1 MMGSGKSTIGAFI
14 AKKINF
20 EFIDIDKEVE
30 KTENMKIR
38 EIFREK
44 GEKYFRKVEEKITIE
59 CLRKKN
65 IVVSLGGG
73 TFLNLKIKK
82 KVLSECISFW
92 LNWENDTLINRII
105 NSKNRPKILDL
116 SRNDIIEMIKKR
128 AHIYNDANYKIE
140 CEKRSKEQ
148 ISDTIVKIYET
159 KKN

>member
-59 CLRKKN
+59 CLKKKN
-65 IVVSLGGG
+65 IVVSFGGG

-148 ISDTIVKIYET
+148 ISDTIVKIYES

>member
-1 MMGSGKSTIGAFI
+1 MFK
-14 AKKINF
+14 
-20 EFIDIDKEVE
+20 
-30 KTENMKIR
+30 
-38 EIFREK
+38 
-44 GEKYFRKVEEKITIE
+44 
-59 CLRKKN
+59 KKN
-65 IVVSLGGG
+65 IVVSFGGG

-148 ISDTIVKIYET
+148 ISDTIVKIYES

>member
-59 CLRKKN
+59 CLKKKN
-65 IVVSLGGG
+65 IVVSFGGG

>member
-1 MMGSGKSTIGAFI
+1 MITKKNLILVGMMGSGKSTIGAFI

-65 IVVSLGGG
+65 IVV
-73 TFLNLKIKK
+73 
-82 KVLSECISFW
+82 
-92 LNWENDTLINRII
+92 
-105 NSKNRPKILDL
+105 
-116 SRNDIIEMIKKR
+116 
-128 AHIYNDANYKIE
+128 
-140 CEKRSKEQ
+140 
-148 ISDTIVKIYET
+148 
-159 KKN
+159 